1 MNAVFFDI
9 MLILKVYKP
18 QPLILGNKMSDY
30 KHILLAVDFSDYNQ
44 NVALKAQELAD
55 FYQAK
60 LSLLHVIDS
69 ASFIHLNY
77 DLELPD
83 TNLNALLIDSSKR
96 KLAQLTKDLQ
106 LRCQQ
111 QWVEV
116 GYSHEEIIRVANE
129 NSVDLIVIGSH
140 ARHGLRLL
148 LGSTV
153 NAVLHHAHCDVLAV
167 RLKHD

>member
-1 MNAVFFDI
+1 
-9 MLILKVYKP
+9 
-18 QPLILGNKMSDY
+18 MSDY

-44 NVALKAQELAD
+44 KIALKAQRLAT

-60 LSLLHVIDS
+60 LSLLHVVDS

-83 TNLNALLIDSSKR
+83 TNLNDLLIKSSKK
-96 KLAQLTKDLQ
+96 KLEQLTKDLQ

-111 QWVEV
+111 KWVVV
-116 GYSHEEIIRVANE
+116 GYSHEEIIRVAKE

-148 LGSTV
+148 LGSTA
-153 NAVLHHAHCDVLAV
+153 NAVLHHSNCDVLAV

>member
-1 MNAVFFDI
+1 
-9 MLILKVYKP
+9 
-18 QPLILGNKMSDY
+18 MSDY
-30 KHILLAVDFSDYNQ
+30 KHILLAVDFSNYNQ
-44 NVALKAQELAD
+44 NVTLKAQKLAD
-55 FYQAK
+55 VYQAK
-60 LSLLHVIDS
+60 LSLLHVVDS

-83 TNLNALLIDSSKR
+83 TNLNDLLIESSKK
-96 KLAQLTKDLQ
+96 KLTQLVKDLK
-106 LRCQQ
+106 LRCQE
-111 QWVEV
+111 QWVVV
-116 GYSHEEIIRVANE
+116 GYSHEEIIRIANE

-153 NAVLHHAHCDVLAV
+153 NAVLHHASCDVLAV